1 MEAAASVLR
10 KAGRLSGPW
19 AEQPGPPWQARSRAK
34 GPRSQEVSPHR
45 ACCSPGS
52 SPPPGLS
59 VHPLPALGCQ
69 LPARQVLQNLGIQNT
84 WPECPRTPENQN
96 WQVFKGPG
104 SCRPGTHSS
113 ARRRPGG
120 WMAGEGALEAAC
132 SLPWVG
138 TAPRASGVSSTQAGT
153 AWLAALAG
161 LDAEPLRAQ
170 LESCSHLGCRRQ
182 STHSL
187 ARKQPRC
194 RQCRLRARG
203 LLHLQAEASGRQ
215 GRAGTPSWC

>member
-1 MEAAASVLR
+1 
-10 KAGRLSGPW
+10 
-19 AEQPGPPWQARSRAK
+19 
-34 GPRSQEVSPHR
+34 
-45 ACCSPGS
+45 
-52 SPPPGLS
+52 
-59 VHPLPALGCQ
+59 
-69 LPARQVLQNLGIQNT
+69 
-84 WPECPRTPENQN
+84 
-96 WQVFKGPG
+96 
-104 SCRPGTHSS
+104 
-113 ARRRPGG
+113 
-120 WMAGEGALEAAC
+120 MAGEGAPEAAC

-138 TAPRASGVSSTQAGT
+138 TAPRASGVSNTQAGT

-161 LDAEPLRAQ
+161 LDAEPLWAQ

-194 RQCRLRARG
+194 RQCRLRARS